1 MLTRLVYFNNDRTD
15 FLKLNTETEEK
26 LETNVDLYEESIKK
40 IARPLN
46 FSWEMPLN
54 ENTCLK

>member
-40 IARPLN
+40 NSKTAK
-46 FSWEMPLN
+46 F
-54 ENTCLK
+54 